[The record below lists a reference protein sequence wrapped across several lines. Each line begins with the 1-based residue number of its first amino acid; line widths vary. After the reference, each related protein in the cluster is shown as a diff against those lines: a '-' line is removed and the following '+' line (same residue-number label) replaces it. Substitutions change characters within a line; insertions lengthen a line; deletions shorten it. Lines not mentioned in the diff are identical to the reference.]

1 MLLLLINE
9 YFGPTI
15 QGEGVH
21 AGQRVGFVRLAD
33 CNLAC
38 SWCDTP
44 YSWDWERFDKTVE
57 RRDVSVQELT
67 TIIRSWKV
75 NRVIVTGGEPL
86 MQQPALIDL
95 FRANADI
102 CFDIETNGTIAP
114 KDELAAW
121 TDMFCVSPKLAH
133 SGDIE
138 KKRIKQASLEA
149 FSNLAYEGIAFF
161 KFVIQTL
168 EDLDQVDAVCSQYAI
183 EKKNVWIMF
192 EGITAEA
199 QLERMRTLSEGVIA
213 RGYNISPRLH
223 VLTWDTTRG
232 V

>member
-1 MLLLLINE
+1 MLINE

-21 AGQRVGFVRLAD
+21 AGQRVGFIRLAD

-57 RRDVSVQELT
+57 RRDVSVLELT
-67 TIIRSWKV
+67 EIIRSWKV
-75 NRVIVTGGEPL
+75 KRVIITGGEPL
-86 MQQPALIDL
+86 IQQPGLIEL
-95 FRANADI
+95 FRLNADI
-102 CFDIETNGTIAP
+102 NFDIETNGTIAP
-114 KDELAAW
+114 KEELAAW

-138 KKRIKQASLEA
+138 KKRLKQASLEA
-149 FSNLAYEGIAFF
+149 FSNLAYESIAFF
-161 KFVIQTL
+161 KFVIEKL
-168 EDLDQVDAVCSQYAI
+168 EDLDEVDSIVKEYAI
-183 EKKNVWIMF
+183 DKTAVWIMF
-192 EGITAEA
+192 EGKDAQT

-223 VLTWDTTRG
+223 VLTWDTKRG

>member
-1 MLLLLINE
+1 MLINE

-21 AGQRVGFVRLAD
+21 AGQRVGFIRLAD

-57 RRDVSVQELT
+57 RRDIPIHKLT
-67 TIIRSWKV
+67 AIIQSWKV
-75 NRVIVTGGEPL
+75 KRVIITGGEPL
-86 MQQPALIDL
+86 IQQPALIEL
-95 FRANADI
+95 FRENADVN
-102 CFDIETNGTIAP
+102 FDIETNGTIAP
-114 KDELAAW
+114 KEELAAW

-138 KKRIKQASLEA
+138 KKRIKQASLVA
-149 FSNLAYEGIAFF
+149 FSNLSYEGIAFF
-161 KFVIQTL
+161 KFVVEQL
-168 EDLDQVDAVCSQYAI
+168 SDLDEVDKIVYEYVIS
-183 EKKNVWIMF
+183 KSDVWIMF
-192 EGITAEA
+192 EGKTAEA

-223 VLTWDTTRG
+223 VLTWDTKRG